1 MALSSVNSFYSIINK
16 TYDMQI
22 PIINH
27 FWISNLQTTSLS
39 LNWSGVFHNISVFNG
54 TVIINNVKRKFINSN
69 IVNSNII
76 YNFYVTPYIN
86 DISGNTKNLSI
97 KYIKATPVIY
107 GNISTNTI
115 NQNSFTINNETGFF
129 DYKNGNYIV
138 TSSSTGIMSSIS
150 NSKRFP
156 YYAFDNISNTFWL
169 NDNLTYN
176 SIINDN
182 SYNTTLQNSSPNWSD
197 GRRSLNGEWLQ
208 IKFPFS
214 IQLYNYVINFY
225 NIYYSTN
232 FYIAGSNNG
241 VDWDAIDYQL
251 NNRNNINVSNIK
263 NINKYSYF
271 RFISR
276 TNSIYNIVAINS
288 WYINGIIY
296 I

>member
-16 TYDMQI
+16 TYDMQV
-22 PIINH
+22 PIINR

-69 IVNSNII
+69 IVNSNTI
-76 YNFYVTPYIN
+76 YHFYVTPYIN
-86 DISGNTKNLSI
+86 DISGDTKNLSI
-97 KYIKATPVIY
+97 KYINATPITY

-150 NSKRFP
+150 NSKRVP
-156 YYAFDNISNTFWL
+156 YYAFDNISSTFWL

-176 SIINDN
+176 SNINDI

-197 GRRSLNGEWLQ
+197 GRRSVNGEWLQ

-225 NIYYSTN
+225 NIYFSTN

-241 VDWDAIDYQL
+241 FDWDAIDYQT

-271 RFISR
+271 RFISGS
-276 TNSIYNIVAINS
+276 NIIYNVVAINS